1 MLILRRLLF
10 IVDYLPTLTE
20 TAPLYSLRYSKIL
33 TVESKIKVPPT
44 LRSVA

>member
-1 MLILRRLLF
+1 MLILRLLF
-10 IVDYLPTLTE
+10 IGDYLPTLTE